1 MNKTRIG
8 GVAVDRDA
16 AVGHARRY
24 LTAGTGWACPAGLQ
38 RLRARPG
45 HRARDRRG
53 PSRTGPAQRQPHED
67 QTYEALQAKR
77 AELDEHLA
85 RVPPGLDLA
94 DAGTDDLAVLG
105 EMFAVLVG
113 PGSGARRERS
123 CPRSSTASDG
133 ASSRFTPG
141 RSAGATKT
149 SRTLPCPWRDFVVLP
164 AAAVQADLRLEAD
177 LLLEIAA
184 LAPGPSIT
192 PRRAL
197 DIVAWWAGL
206 PEGYLYSYDM
216 AYRYAFGR
224 WWGPPDPSTSDVWV
238 LLNPA
243 TGDVELRRR
252 PTLNRCLARSRAYG
266 LTGVIIVN
274 LFAHRGTSPKG
285 VRTAAPNDNALRL
298 PDQARSASGGP
309 STRPGQLATRS
320 ASPRHPARPPTI
332 GRTGDR
338 TPVPGA
344 AGCLI
349 PTRSARQPSPTY
361 VVCGPGRENDRR
373 VKRSAAQWLRMVA
386 AGGETMAFT
395 PLHRPAQVPVG
406 ATSH

>member
-45 HRARDRRG
+45 HRAPDRRG

-192 PRRAL
+192 PLRAL

-285 VRTAAPNDNALRL
+285 VRTAANPV
-298 PDQARSASGGP
+298 GP
-309 STRPGQLATRS
+309 AQRQRPATPRPGALCLGRTVDPARATRHPLCVPA
-320 ASPRHPARPPTI
+320 ASRSSPHDRSHGRPHP
-332 GRTGDR
+332 RTG
-338 TPVPGA
+338 G
-344 AGCLI
+344 
-349 PTRSARQPSPTY
+349 
-361 VVCGPGRENDRR
+361 GRVLN
-373 VKRSAAQWLRMVA
+373 SHPFCPAAQ
-386 AGGETMAFT
+386 
-395 PLHRPAQVPVG
+395 
-406 ATSH
+406 SHIRHLWPWARE